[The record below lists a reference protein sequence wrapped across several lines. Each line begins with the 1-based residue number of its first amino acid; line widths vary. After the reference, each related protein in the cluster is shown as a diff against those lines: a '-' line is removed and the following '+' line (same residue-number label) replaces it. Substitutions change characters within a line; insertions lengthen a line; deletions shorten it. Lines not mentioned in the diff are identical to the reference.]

1 MSYYD
6 GMVMSHRDTSA
17 APALP
22 TRNLLG
28 HQPNFKADPLELML
42 RTQRDVGDLA
52 RLRFGPFWFH
62 LLSDPAEVYSVLVEK
77 HKKYSKRTPGY
88 NMLSQVLGQGLLTSE
103 GELWR
108 RQRRVAQP
116 AFHKAQIVGLTDVMR
131 AASEDLAD
139 SLEPAASN
147 FSVIDIAQEMSNITL
162 RIAGETLFGVDL
174 SDESV
179 EVSGSLDRMMQGF
192 MQMMASPLPMLST
205 NIPLPRNIRMKRD
218 IAELD
223 RVVREIIAERRKDPG
238 EKPTLLNMF
247 INARDEDG
255 KGMSDTQL
263 RDEVLT
269 MLLAGHETTAN
280 ALAWTFYCVSK
291 HPDVARRLEAE
302 LDEVL
307 DGSAPTMEQVRELP
321 YTTQVLKE
329 SIRLFPPAWTVG
341 RRAEEADEIAGCSIP
356 KGALVLMSPYVLH
369 RHPDY
374 WENPEGFDPD
384 RFGPDKAPPV
394 RGSYIP
400 FLVGPRKCIGE
411 HFAMTEAVIMIATL
425 LSKYRFELIPGH
437 AVIPEPS
444 VTLRPKNGIKMR
456 VRRRQ
461 PAVRPT

>member
-1 MSYYD
+1 MSYFD
-6 GMVMSHRDTSA
+6 GMVMTRRDTSA

-22 TRNLLG
+22 TRNLMG
-28 HQPNFKADPLELML
+28 HQPDFKVDPVRTML
-42 RTQRDVGDLA
+42 RAQREVGDLA

-77 HKKYSKRTPGY
+77 HKHYSKRTPGY

-116 AFHKAQIVGLTDVMR
+116 AFHKKQIAGLVDVMR
-131 AASEDLAD
+131 VASEDLAD
-139 SLEPAASN
+139 AWSPAASR
-147 FSVIDIAQEMSNITL
+147 FEVIDVANEMSKITL

-174 SDESV
+174 SDDSA
-179 EVSGSLDRMMQGF
+179 EVSTALDRMMQGF
-192 MQMMASPLPMLST
+192 MHLMASPLPMISGAL
-205 NIPLPRNIRMKRD
+205 PLPRNVRMKRD
-218 IAELD
+218 VAELD
-223 RVVREIIAERRKDPG
+223 RVVREIISERRRDPG

-247 INARDEDG
+247 IDARDDDG
-255 KGMSDTQL
+255 EGMSDTQL

-280 ALAWTFYCVSK
+280 ALAWTFYCVSMN
-291 HPDVARRLEAE
+291 PDVARRLEAE
-302 LDEVL
+302 LDRVL
-307 DGSAPTMEQVRELP
+307 VDGGAPTMEQVRELT

-329 SIRLFPPAWTVG
+329 AMRLYPPAWTVG
-341 RRAEEADEIAGCSIP
+341 RRAEDGDEILGSKIP

-394 RGSYIP
+394 RGSYLP
-400 FLVGPRKCIGE
+400 FIYGPRKCIGE

-425 LSKYRFELIPGH
+425 LSKYRLELLPGH
-437 AVIPEPS
+437 PVVAEPS
-444 VTLRPKNGIKMR
+444 VTLRPKHGIKMR
-456 VRRRQ
+456 VRRR
-461 PAVRPT
+461 